1 MIKDNPRKHAEMKF
15 TSRKAKEIL
24 SFWFGEDI
32 SYDEE
37 IVLKERVEHFWFTE
51 NETLDRQIRK
61 RFKQDLEAVT
71 DNIVNEIRDTSEKLA
86 MMILL
91 DQFSR
96 NMFRESAQAFARDH
110 LALRLAK
117 EMVNRNEDTK
127 LKPVERVFVYLPL
140 EHSEDQEDQ
149 KLSVKKFKEL
159 HRQVA
164 QEMRKVYQ
172 VFLDYAIKH
181 KVIIDRF
188 GRFPHRNEILGRKS
202 TTEELEFLKQRDSH
216 F

>member
-1 MIKDNPRKHAEMKF
+1 MKF
-15 TSRKAKEIL
+15 SSDKVKEIL

-32 SYDEE
+32 SYDEKV
-37 IVLKERVEHFWFTE
+37 VLKERVEHFWFTE
-51 NETLDRQIRK
+51 NKKLDRQIRK
-61 RFKQDLEAVT
+61 IFKQDLEAVRET
-71 DNIVNEIRDTSEKLA
+71 ALDGLRDTHTKLA
-86 MMILL
+86 MIILV

-96 NMFRESAQAFARDH
+96 NMFRQSSEAFARDH

-117 EMVNRNEDTK
+117 EMVSGNEDSR
-127 LKPVERVFVYLPL
+127 LEPVERSFVYLPL
-140 EHSEDQEDQ
+140 EHSEDRKDQ

-159 HRQVA
+159 HRQVP
-164 QEMRKVYQ
+164 QKVKKVYQ

-188 GRFPHRNEILGRKS
+188 ARFPHRNEILGRKS
-202 TTEELEFLKQRDSH
+202 TTEELEFLEQPDSH

>member
-1 MIKDNPRKHAEMKF
+1 MIKDNLRKQAEIKF
-15 TSRKAKEIL
+15 TSRKAREIL

-32 SYDEE
+32 SYDEK

-51 NETLDRQIRK
+51 NEKLDGEIRK

-117 EMVNRNEDTK
+117 EMVDRNEDMK

-140 EHSEDQEDQ
+140 EHSEDQADQ
-149 KLSVKKFKEL
+149 KLSVKKFKGL
-159 HRQVA
+159 QRQVA
-164 QEMRKVYQ
+164 QELRKVYQ
-172 VFLDYAIKH
+172 VFLDYAMKH

-188 GRFPHRNEILGRKS
+188 GRFSHRNEMLGRKS
-202 TTEELEFLKQRDSH
+202 TTEELEFLKQPCSH

>member
-1 MIKDNPRKHAEMKF
+1 MIKDNLRKQAEIKF

-51 NETLDRQIRK
+51 NEKLDGQIRK
-61 RFKQDLEAVT
+61 RFKEDLEAVT
-71 DNIVNEIRDTSEKLA
+71 NNIVNEIRDTSEKLA
-86 MMILL
+86 MIILV
-91 DQFSR
+91 DQLSR
-96 NMFRESAQAFARDH
+96 NMFRESARAFARDH
-110 LALRLAK
+110 MALRLAK

-127 LKPVERVFVYLPL
+127 PKPVERVFVYLPL

>member
-1 MIKDNPRKHAEMKF
+1 MRKQAEIKF

-32 SYDEE
+32 SYDKK

-71 DNIVNEIRDTSEKLA
+71 DNIVNEIRDISEKLA
-86 MMILL
+86 IMVLM

-96 NMFRESAQAFARDH
+96 NMFRESTQAFARDH

-164 QEMRKVYQ
+164 QELRKVYQ

-202 TTEELEFLKQRDSH
+202 TTEELEFLKQPGSH

>member
-1 MIKDNPRKHAEMKF
+1 MKF
-15 TSRKAKEIL
+15 SSDKVKEIL

-32 SYDEE
+32 SYDEKV
-37 IVLKERVEHFWFTE
+37 VLKERVEHFWFTE
-51 NETLDRQIRK
+51 NKKLDRQIRK
-61 RFKQDLEAVT
+61 IFKQDLEAVRET
-71 DNIVNEIRDTSEKLA
+71 ALDGLRDTHTKLA
-86 MMILL
+86 MIILV

-96 NMFRESAQAFARDH
+96 NMFRQSSEAFARDH

-117 EMVNRNEDTK
+117 EMVSGNEDSR
-127 LKPVERVFVYLPL
+127 LEPVERSFVYLPL
-140 EHSEDQEDQ
+140 EHSEDRKDQ

-159 HRQVA
+159 HRQVP
-164 QEMRKVYQ
+164 QEVKKVYQ

-188 GRFPHRNEILGRKS
+188 ARFPHRNEILGRKS
-202 TTEELEFLKQRDSH
+202 TTEELEFLEQPDSH

>member
-1 MIKDNPRKHAEMKF
+1 MKF
-15 TSRKAKEIL
+15 SSDKVKEIL
-24 SFWFGEDI
+24 SFWFEEDI

-37 IVLKERVEHFWFTE
+37 VVLKERVGHFWFTE
-51 NETLDRQIRK
+51 NKKLDRQIRK
-61 RFKQDLEAVT
+61 IFKQDLEAVRET
-71 DNIVNEIRDTSEKLA
+71 ALDGLRDTHAKLA
-86 MMILL
+86 MIILV

-96 NMFRESAQAFARDH
+96 NMFRQSSEAFARDH

-117 EMVNRNEDTK
+117 EMVSGNEDSR
-127 LKPVERVFVYLPL
+127 LEPVERSFVYLPL
-140 EHSEDQEDQ
+140 EHSEDRKDQ

-159 HRQVA
+159 HRQVP
-164 QEMRKVYQ
+164 QEVKKVYQ

-188 GRFPHRNEILGRKS
+188 ARFPHRNEILGRKS
-202 TTEELEFLKQRDSH
+202 TTEELEFLEQPDSH

>member
-1 MIKDNPRKHAEMKF
+1 MKF
-15 TSRKAKEIL
+15 SSDKVKEIL
-24 SFWFGEDI
+24 SFWFGENI

-37 IVLKERVEHFWFTE
+37 VALKERVEHFWFTE
-51 NETLDRQIRK
+51 NKKLDRRIR
-61 RFKQDLEAVT
+61 RIFKQDLEAVKET
-71 DNIVNEIRDTSEKLA
+71 ALDGLCDTHAKLA
-86 MMILL
+86 MIILV

-96 NMFRESAQAFARDH
+96 NMFRQSSEAFARDH

-117 EMVNRNEDTK
+117 EMVSRNEDLK
-127 LKPVERVFVYLPL
+127 LKPVERSFVYLPL

-149 KLSVKKFKEL
+149 GLSVKKFKEL
-159 HRQVA
+159 HKQVP
-164 QEMRKVYQ
+164 QKVKKVYQ

-188 GRFPHRNEILGRKS
+188 ARFPHRNETLGRKS
-202 TTEELEFLKQRDSH
+202 TTEELEFLKQPGSH